1 PVIVL
6 ALSVPDVLSRPA
18 RIADRKSVGEWS
30 AGIQSLV
37 HKVVEYRSMKLI
49 GAGLHR
55 VVEIAATGLTKLR
68 GIIAR
73 LNGDFLNRIHARLHA
88 LIDLPVHAVGG
99 VLAFDADGVRT
110 GGHSINAELVFIG
123 KTRARQQIQKLQRIS
138 DISQ

>member
-1 PVIVL
+1 NRCDSGVDELRFAILLEIEKEERLVVPVVQFSQLDRTADVEPVIVL

-55 VVEIAATGLTKLR
+55 VVEIAAT
-68 GIIAR
+68 
-73 LNGDFLNRIHARLHA
+73 
-88 LIDLPVHAVGG
+88 
-99 VLAFDADGVRT
+99 
-110 GGHSINAELVFIG
+110 
-123 KTRARQQIQKLQRIS
+123 
-138 DISQ
+138 